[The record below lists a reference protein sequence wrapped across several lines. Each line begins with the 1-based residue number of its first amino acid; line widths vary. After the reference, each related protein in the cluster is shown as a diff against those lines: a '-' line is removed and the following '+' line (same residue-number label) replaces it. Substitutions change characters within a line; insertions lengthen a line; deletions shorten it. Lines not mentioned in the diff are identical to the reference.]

1 MKCHQS
7 IKQIKR
13 RDCIGITAERTRTL
27 RSSAPAENQLA
38 MAEFSPVKSPV
49 FGMELVPFSC
59 SRTTLRSRLI
69 AEKNTFDSGFPC
81 PHCHRLFP
89 VYSGLEQHFQNCS
102 KPIEKPKTKSRK
114 RKTRTSLMAAGAVPL
129 VLENDIKNPEPEQA
143 ELKISDKDMLYNS
156 LGVVPIQSEQESDS
170 LPTKS
175 LPMFFPENE
184 PTFNSQIPINLGKMF
199 NLKMIDAVDCSGQ
212 GKFVEIKVN
221 FF

>member
-1 MKCHQS
+1 
-7 IKQIKR
+7 
-13 RDCIGITAERTRTL
+13 
-27 RSSAPAENQLA
+27 
-38 MAEFSPVKSPV
+38 
-49 FGMELVPFSC
+49 
-59 SRTTLRSRLI
+59 
-69 AEKNTFDSGFPC
+69 
-81 PHCHRLFP
+81 
-89 VYSGLEQHFQNCS
+89 
-102 KPIEKPKTKSRK
+102 
-114 RKTRTSLMAAGAVPL
+114 MAAGAVPL

-184 PTFNSQIPINLGKMF
+184 PTFNSQIPINLDKMF
-199 NLKMIDAVDCSGQ
+199 NLKIIDAVDCSGQ